1 MKRQFELLQSLYA
14 DESGQDLVEYA
25 LIVAL
30 ITLVAVASLGSL
42 GKTISDYIFKN
53 IADPMPG

>member
-1 MKRQFELLQSLYA
+1 MNSQFELLRGFYA
-14 DESGQDLVEYA
+14 DESGQDLMEYA

-30 ITLVAVASLGSL
+30 ISLVAIASLGTL

-53 IADPMPG
+53 IAAPMPG